1 MNQIDRRKLP
11 GGFPEPTIMCFQ
23 LGGLDVGPQPG
34 FVRPMT
40 ESSTGGAE
48 PDSRATDQAGVVL
61 IHALGRSR
69 GSMWLLAR
77 RLRAAG
83 MPVASVAYPSLRLS
97 IEAAAERVAR
107 EVADAARGWGA
118 VHLVGHSLGGI
129 IARRLA
135 LTRPDLR
142 IARVVQIGAPN
153 LGTAVGTRLA
163 RRALARWLLGPVLA
177 QVAAFPA
184 RAARHEAV
192 GAIAG
197 TLHCGWLNARL
208 GLDGPNDGLVTV
220 RSAWAGAGAR
230 AAVPV
235 SHSFL
240 PVSARAA
247 RLATAFLRDGSFD
260 AAEETTR

>member
-1 MNQIDRRKLP
+1 
-11 GGFPEPTIMCFQ
+11 
-23 LGGLDVGPQPG
+23 
-34 FVRPMT
+34 MT
-40 ESSTGGAE
+40 ESLFDAGSPGSGAG
-48 PDSRATDQAGVVL
+48 GVVL

-69 GSMWLLAR
+69 WSMWLLAR

-83 MPVASVAYPSLRLS
+83 WPVATVAYPSLRLP

-107 EVADAARGWGA
+107 EVADVSRSWDV

-142 IARVVQIGAPN
+142 IARVVQIGSPN
-153 LGTAVGTRLA
+153 LGTAFGKWLA
-163 RRALARWLLGPVLA
+163 RAAPARWLLGPVLA

-184 RAARHEAV
+184 RAERHATV
-192 GAIAG
+192 GSIAG
-197 TLHCGWLNARL
+197 TLHCGWLNAPL

-235 SHSFL
+235 SHTFL
-240 PVSARAA
+240 PLSARTA
-247 RLATAFLRDGSFD
+247 RLVAGFLRAGSFD
-260 AAEETTR
+260 IDGVKR